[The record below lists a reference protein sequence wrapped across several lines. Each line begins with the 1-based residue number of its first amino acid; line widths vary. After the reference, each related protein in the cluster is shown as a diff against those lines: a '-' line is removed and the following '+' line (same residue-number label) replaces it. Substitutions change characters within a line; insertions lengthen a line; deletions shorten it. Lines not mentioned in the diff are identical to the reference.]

1 MEKTVKKNEK
11 QSMKVM
17 KAQKSKKEGKMIA
30 FVEKKRMEDTSIA
43 EFGNGINP
51 FMVTARKAKKHLPS
65 ECDCAIKQVVIAIK
79 MIAKDKEIQDALNEY
94 LSLKEKHDELIE
106 KSKNASTLNEKGD
119 FRMQAKLIACKRN
132 EAHQKYNEMKK
143 NAIQKYAGSAIN
155 LLLENYYEYATSVAL
170 HFFYMYG
177 SNATDA
183 MQIASTD
190 RVVYAII
197 AYARKCIANANFA
210 KTVPLNTVIY
220 DSIKWFSK
228 RFWRYLYVVKPS
240 MGDSALNSK
249 NEDLRERNRQSFLSM
264 QHSTTD
270 SEGNSVEFQDAF
282 SDEEHLNALQMFEED
297 EMNAI
302 RERIKEKVLS
312 ELTPLNRAMFEGIYL
327 HGKQYRELHK
337 ELQAQFPEY
346 DYSDYNGLYARVQ
359 TLLAHIRQKVRDAM
373 KEN

>member
-1 MEKTVKKNEK
+1 MSKTIEKNRK
-11 QSMKVM
+11 QAM
-17 KAQKSKKEGKMIA
+17 KAQKANKEGKMNA
-30 FVEKKRMEDTSIA
+30 FVAKKRMEDTSVT

-51 FMVTARKAKKHLPS
+51 FIQTARLAKKYSQS
-65 ECDCAIKQVVIAIK
+65 ECDGAMIQVIMAIK
-79 MIAKDKEIQDALNEY
+79 MIAKDKEIQNALNEY
-94 LSLKEKHDELIE
+94 LELKEKYNELVE
-106 KSKNASTLNEKGD
+106 SSKNASTLKEKGN
-119 FRMQAKLIACKRN
+119 FRMQAKETAIARN
-132 EAHQKYNEMKK
+132 EAIKKYKELKR
-143 NAIQKYAGSAIN
+143 NAMQTYAGCAIS

-197 AYARKCIANANFA
+197 SYAKKCIANANFA
-210 KTVPLNTVIY
+210 KTTPLNTVIY
-220 DSIKWFSK
+220 DSIKWYSK

-249 NEDLRERNRQSFLSM
+249 NEELRERNRQSFLSM

-270 SEGNSVEFQDAF
+270 SEGNSVEFQDSF
-282 SDEEHLNALQMFEED
+282 SDEEHLNALQMFEEE

-327 HGKQYRELHK
+327 QGKQYRELHK
-337 ELQAQFPEY
+337 ELKAQFPEY

-359 TLLAHIRQKVRDAM
+359 TLLEHIREKVREEM
-373 KEN
+373 KKN